1 LRKTNKKLN
10 LKRKRRGGGGMKA
23 VKVLALIIAILF
35 LIPFTTQADMNDFYN
50 ALSGMQAIKDA
61 ANGQPVMLNPEI
73 KQKLKKIYIE
83 IKNTSPVSGLS
94 TEPIKA
100 KVVEGLKAKG
110 YEIVENPDTAEYLVT
125 VDINKLTIVK
135 EKKVSLFGSILGGV
149 GSTVLGV
156 AGAVAG
162 AATGNMHLPQIAAEV
177 GSSVGSVVGEA
188 VGDKLDEALVGC
200 NYAYAGT
207 LVVAVIEKYNEDTKT
222 YNGKYPL
229 FGESKQIK
237 GTITEDISEKVSK
250 VLVEIF

>member
-1 LRKTNKKLN
+1 
-10 LKRKRRGGGGMKA
+10 MKV

-35 LIPFTTQADMNDFYN
+35 LIPFVSYAGMNDFYN
-50 ALSGMQAIKDA
+50 ALSGMQAVKDV
-61 ANGQPVMLNPEI
+61 ANAQPVMLNPEV

-94 TEPIKA
+94 TEPIKE

-135 EKKVSLFGSILGGV
+135 EKKVSLFGSVLSGV
-149 GSTVLGV
+149 GSAALGI

-162 AATGNMHLPQIAAEV
+162 AATGNMHLPQIAAQV
-177 GSSVGSVVGEA
+177 GSSVGGAVGEA
-188 VGDKLDEALVGC
+188 VGDKLDEAVVGY
-200 NYAYAGT
+200 NYTYLGSFM
-207 LVVAVIEKYNEDTKT
+207 VAVIEKYNGDTKT

>member
-1 LRKTNKKLN
+1 
-10 LKRKRRGGGGMKA
+10 MKA

-35 LIPFTTQADMNDFYN
+35 LIPFVSYADMNDFYN
-50 ALSGMQAIKDA
+50 ALSGMQAVKDV
-61 ANGQPVMLNPEI
+61 ANAQPVMLNPEI

-135 EKKVSLFGSILGGV
+135 EKKVSLFGSILSGV
-149 GSTVLGV
+149 GSAALGV

-162 AATGNMHLPQIAAEV
+162 AATGNMHLPQIAAQV
-177 GSSVGSVVGEA
+177 GSSVGEAVGEA
-188 VGDKLDEALVGC
+188 VGDKLDEAVAGY
-200 NYAYAGT
+200 NYTYLGSF
-207 LVVAVIEKYNEDTKT
+207 VVAVIEKYNGDTKT